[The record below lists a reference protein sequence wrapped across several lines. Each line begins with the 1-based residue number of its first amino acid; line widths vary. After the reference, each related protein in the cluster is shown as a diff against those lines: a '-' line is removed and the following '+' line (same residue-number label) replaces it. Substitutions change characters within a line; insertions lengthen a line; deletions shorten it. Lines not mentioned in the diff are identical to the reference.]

1 MDMQQP
7 TNRIGRSPHQLE
19 GGAGEPL
26 MRLMLI
32 HRSFGNQASLN
43 ESLATGG
50 PLPALAQGL
59 HGAQPSLT
67 AVARAYD
74 LIVGLQII
82 RVDTHGAGSVR
93 GVKAWCT
100 APGSPDRMVTIQDE
114 RAAMWLRRHFDAKG
128 LQVRLQWVN

>member
-1 MDMQQP
+1 
-7 TNRIGRSPHQLE
+7 
-19 GGAGEPL
+19 

-32 HRSFGNQASLN
+32 HRSFGNRASLN

-50 PLPALAQGL
+50 PLPALTQGL
-59 HGAQPSLT
+59 HGAQPSLI

-82 RVDTHGAGSVR
+82 RVDAHGAGSVR

-114 RAAMWLRRHFDAKG
+114 RAAMWLRRHFDAKA
-128 LQVRLQWVN
+128 LRVRVQWVN

>member
-1 MDMQQP
+1 MQQP
-7 TNRIGRSPHQLE
+7 TNRNGRSPHQLE

-26 MRLMLI
+26 MSLMLI
-32 HRSFGNQASLN
+32 HRSFGNRASLN

-59 HGAQPSLT
+59 HGAQPSLI
-67 AVARAYD
+67 AAARAYD
-74 LIVGLQII
+74 LIVGLHII
-82 RVDTHGAGSVR
+82 RVDAHGAGSVR